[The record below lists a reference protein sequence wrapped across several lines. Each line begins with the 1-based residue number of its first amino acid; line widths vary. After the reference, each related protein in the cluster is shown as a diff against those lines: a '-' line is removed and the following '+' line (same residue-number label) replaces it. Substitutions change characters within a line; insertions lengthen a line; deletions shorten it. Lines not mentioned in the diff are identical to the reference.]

1 MYVLWTKWCG
11 QKENDFT
18 CRTKQKAT
26 PIGSLS
32 MTFKNERNN
41 RIQRKL
47 CSFGYRFNR
56 LNNKSAALFNTLS
69 DSFNRLSEFSK

>member
-1 MYVLWTKWCG
+1 MYSGLNGADKKRMTLRVEQNK
-11 QKENDFT
+11 KPP
-18 CRTKQKAT
+18 

-32 MTFKNERNN
+32 MTFKNERNK

-56 LNNKSAALFNTLS
+56 LNNKSAELFNTLS